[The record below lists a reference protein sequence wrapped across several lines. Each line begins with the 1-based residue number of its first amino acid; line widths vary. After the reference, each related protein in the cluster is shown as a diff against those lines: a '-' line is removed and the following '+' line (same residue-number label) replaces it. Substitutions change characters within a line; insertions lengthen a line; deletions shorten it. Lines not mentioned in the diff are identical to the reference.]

1 MKDTIWLVN
10 VLFIL
15 VNPGIIVIPPF
26 TLIILIGKTFLF
38 LWREVLFEKSSLEQ
52 IKLFSNN
59 SWSQRFSLSYQDL
72 VEIYS
77 VSAETIRSDAFSYS
91 ENV

>member
-10 VLFIL
+10 LLFIL

-38 LWREVLFEKSSLEQ
+38 FLREVLFDWLWKEFVGTNQ
-52 IKLFSNN
+52 IVFK
-59 SWSQRFSLSYQDL
+59 
-72 VEIYS
+72 
-77 VSAETIRSDAFSYS
+77 
-91 ENV
+91 